1 MVPSESGRAVPNRKG
16 VDRRRGRPKRSSRG
30 RLADR
35 QGDEIGDLTQPLV
48 ISIDAMSGDH
58 GPSVTVP
65 ACARALGELPPSARL
80 LLHGDEAVLRA
91 EAQRCKLPE
100 ARVEIRHAEK
110 VIAMDEKPAQAMRR
124 GKGSSMWN
132 AIEAVREGEAVAAL
146 SSGNTGALM
155 AISMLVLRMSADL
168 DRPALVAPIPNA
180 RGVTTFLDAGANV
193 DCDAERLVEFAIMG
207 EAYHRAAYGVAR
219 PTVGLLN
226 VGSEEMKGHEE
237 VREANRILREGGID
251 LDYRGFVEGDDLTKG
266 SVDVVVT
273 DGFTGNV
280 ALKSMEGAA
289 RFFFG
294 ELRAAL
300 TNGALTTVGSL
311 LARPSLLKFREK
323 MSPPP
328 AAPLLGLN
336 GLVLKC
342 HGGVDVRDFATSIR
356 AAADMAQ
363 SGFASEIERNMRRL
377 PAALAEAGPASAD
390 GAA

>member
-1 MVPSESGRAVPNRKG
+1 
-16 VDRRRGRPKRSSRG
+16 
-30 RLADR
+30 
-35 QGDEIGDLTQPLV
+35 V
-48 ISIDAMSGDH
+48 ISIDAMGGDH
-58 GPSVTVP
+58 GPSVVVP
-65 ACARALGELPPSARL
+65 ACAQALAALPPGARL
-80 LLHGDEAVLRA
+80 LIHGDEAAVRA
-91 EAQRCKLPE
+91 EAQRCRLPLD
-100 ARVEIRHAEK
+100 RVEIRPADK

-132 AIEAVREGEAVAAL
+132 AVEAIRDGEAAAAV

-155 AISMLVLRMSADL
+155 AISKLILRMSADL
-168 DRPALVAPIPNA
+168 DRPALVASIPHA
-180 RGVTTFLDAGANV
+180 KGVTTFLDVGANV

-207 EAYHRAAYGVAR
+207 EAYHRAAHGVPR

-237 VREANRILREGGID
+237 VREAHRVLREGKID
-251 LDYRGFVEGDDLTKG
+251 LDYKGFVEGDDITKG

-280 ALKSMEGAA
+280 ALKAMEGAA
-289 RFFFG
+289 RFMYA
-294 ELRAAL
+294 ELRSAL
-300 TNGALTTVGSL
+300 TAGPASSLGAL
-311 LARPSLLKFREK
+311 LARPSLLRFRDR

-342 HGGVDVRDFATSIR
+342 HGGAGDRDFAKAIR
-356 AAADMAQ
+356 AAADVAQ
-363 SGFASEIERNMRRL
+363 SGFAAEIERNMRRL
-377 PAALAEAGPASAD
+377 PAALAPASPAAAD

>member
-1 MVPSESGRAVPNRKG
+1 MGGDHGAG
-16 VDRRRGRPKRSSRG
+16 VVIPACAQA
-30 RLADR
+30 LADR
-35 QGDEIGDLTQPLV
+35 SDI
-48 ISIDAMSGDH
+48 
-58 GPSVTVP
+58 
-65 ACARALGELPPSARL
+65 RL
-80 LLHGDEAVLRA
+80 LLHGDEATLKAETGRA
-91 EAQRCKLPE
+91 RLAVDRF
-100 ARVEIRHAEK
+100 EIRHADK

-132 AIEAVREGEAVAAL
+132 AVEAIREGQAVAAV
-146 SSGNTGALM
+146 SAGNTGALM
-155 AISMLVLRMSADL
+155 AISKLILRMSADL
-168 DRPALVAPIPNA
+168 DRPALVASIPHA
-180 RGVTTFLDAGANV
+180 KGVTTFLDVGANV

-207 EAYHRAAYGVAR
+207 EAYHRAAHGVAR

-251 LDYRGFVEGDDLTKG
+251 LDYKGFVEGDDITG
-266 SVDVVVT
+266 GAVNVVVT

-280 ALKSMEGAA
+280 SLKAMEGAA
-289 RFFFG
+289 RFMFG
-294 ELRAAL
+294 ELR
-300 TNGALTTVGSL
+300 GALSNGMLANLGAL

-342 HGGVDVRDFATSIR
+342 HGGADVRDFAKAIR
-356 AAADMAQ
+356 AAADVAQ

-377 PAALAEAGPASAD
+377 PAALAEAGPAAAD